1 MDNYTN
7 TYLCGYFLIIESKDK
22 WKYVKTVMIKVL
34 DEYSIVTLSDKI
46 LLLILD
52 IKSISSTLK
61 QRIRNKLLL
70 YGVI

>member
-1 MDNYTN
+1 MV
-7 TYLCGYFLIIESKDK
+7 E
-22 WKYVKTVMIKVL
+22 VL
-34 DEYSIVTLSDKI
+34 DEYSIVTLPDKI

-52 IKSISSTLK
+52 IKSVSSTLK